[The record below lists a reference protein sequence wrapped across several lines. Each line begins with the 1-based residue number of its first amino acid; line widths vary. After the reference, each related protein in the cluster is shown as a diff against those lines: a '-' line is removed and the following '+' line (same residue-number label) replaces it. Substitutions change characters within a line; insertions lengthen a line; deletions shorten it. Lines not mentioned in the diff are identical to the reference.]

1 MPILQLAHLE
11 GSPQVLKGSGWF
23 KYYYR
28 QLYDI
33 PTHRKPAY
41 FFFLTQF
48 GSLCHDLIH
57 SKSKGFGTWSQQ
69 DGSISS

>member
-11 GSPQVLKGSGWF
+11 GSPQVLKGSSLS
-23 KYYYR
+23 KNYYR

-33 PTHRKPAY
+33 PTHRKLAY

-48 GSLCHDLIH
+48 GSLCHDPIH
-57 SKSKGFGTWSQQ
+57 SKWKGFSTWYRQ